1 MSGAGG
7 GGPHRDGER
16 FRVVSAAFDE
26 HHQELVGRLRSWLR
40 VRGFTVKAAEAEDIV
55 KEAWLR
61 VLKSTTFDV
70 GQDPV
75 PYVWTTARRLAMK
88 EMAAEVRQGVA
99 LREMGPLVEELAED
113 PQETVCRAEEEE
125 RRRAAAEAIESLAGQ
140 QREVLRWDC
149 RGPDTQQIAEEMR
162 ISASTVGVHRHRGVR
177 AAQRYVRSLRE
188 QGGDLV

>member
-1 MSGAGG
+1 M
-7 GGPHRDGER
+7 
-16 FRVVSAAFDE
+16 VSAAFDE
-26 HHQELVGRLRSWLR
+26 HHQELVGRLRSKLR
-40 VRGFTVKAAEAEDIV
+40 GRGFTVKAAEAEDIV

-61 VLKSTTFDV
+61 VLKSATFDI

-75 PYVWTTARRLAMK
+75 PYVWTTAWRLATK
-88 EMAAEVRQGVA
+88 EMDAEVRHSVA

-113 PQETVCRAEEEE
+113 PQETVCRAEEAEE
-125 RRRAAAEAIESLAGQ
+125 RRRAAAEAIGSLAGQ

-149 RGPDTQQIAEEMR
+149 RGADTQQIAEEMG
-162 ISASTVGVHRHRGVR
+162 ISASTVGVHRHRGMR